1 MTSRHLNAF
10 VGGVIG
16 AAVLAPMPSPAAE
29 LGGAEGI
36 LERFATR
43 FESEIYPLLERNV
56 NGCRT
61 CHNAESPQAFQVL
74 ESPVATFSLLL
85 ERNLLAVDDPMSIP
99 GRVTSSDEELR
110 MPKAGHLDR
119 SETGRIGRFA
129 RELAG
134 ALEQSHEDS
143 PALPDE
149 RFPISLLLSYDGQAQ
164 EERVR
169 RRMSYYQL
177 RRSFETLFGARWLE
191 ASGPDPFQARAAA
204 FGGADFQSSFE
215 SSRAVSANY
224 LAAIQEV
231 AREVA
236 RRYVSAPKESLFDGF
251 DPDVDAS
258 ASRKRAARNVNA
270 LYARILLRQPSAA
283 ERELSLDLVRDLQ
296 QLPVDARTVRF
307 ALEVTDEQG
316 RRDQKEIDVEL
327 RSSGARVTRIA
338 LDQAR
343 ASDDQDPWVRI
354 SASAFRFESDN
365 GDHFVRL
372 LARPGNHVTAF
383 DAVKFAPV
391 KEGREIGEPII
402 LDNLD
407 PECVLSGEWEPVAK
421 EGERSRAGEPKKKYA
436 QELQV
441 IGSNHLETRSTGNEL
456 ATATM
461 ALRIPADGEYNVYLS
476 WPAVPRAAPAAIVEV
491 HSATP
496 TAGVPPTPAAPT
508 PATGFATVF
517 LDQTESTLSA
527 DGLTQWELIHKRVFL
542 SDESGYVQVGNRG
555 VDVSEHVIAADA
567 VKFTPLDGDEEII
580 IDNSSGEGF
589 EASDGWAT
597 DQLVRNLPGRGKMFG
612 DDLLHYP
619 PSKSGEPVKDM
630 EVDPAKQV
638 WARYR
643 PIQDGRYRSG
653 WYSVSAWTP
662 GGHTHADWVA
672 WDIHGSEFAP
682 VAAIERAPTFY
693 TGEVATLNAG
703 RTYHPAGERL
713 TYRWFHNGH
722 DLGLRIRES
731 DTATPR
737 FAVPPIQSARPGWAG
752 LIEALL
758 QSPEFLMPSDAPQAD
773 SPTRLARVA
782 LDLAGRLPTPSELR
796 RFERLGRLEPMLD
809 GYLES
814 DDFRDFFFHRA
825 RIALRSRGTAES
837 DEPARLWTYIATNDL
852 SYREL
857 FTADYT
863 VGPDWM
869 RAPRRSEHGPTGML
883 TMKGYL
889 VGKPGLPKYT
899 YPAQVLTFA
908 LGMQFEV
915 SDAVEQARETVV
927 STTDP
932 ASMCYSCHKLLT
944 PLAFQRERW
953 DIHGHYRTVD
963 EQHSLI
969 DDSDRGVVPD
979 YPFKGAGLSAFAT
992 QVVKKERF
1000 VRAFVNQHHDM
1011 LFHRQLRV
1019 FEDQREE
1026 YRELYDFAMATDL
1039 KIRPLLKK
1047 MILARYNEPSAPN

>member
-1 MTSRHLNAF
+1 MTGQPLRALF
-10 VGGVIG
+10 GVAIG
-16 AAVLAPMPSPAAE
+16 AAILAPIPSPAVE
-29 LGGAEGI
+29 IGGAQGI

-43 FESEIYPLLERNV
+43 FESEIYPLLERNA

-61 CHNAESPQAFQVL
+61 CHNAGSAQAFQVL

-85 ERNLLAVDDPMSIP
+85 ERDLLAVGDPMSIP
-99 GRVTSSDEELR
+99 GRVSTLDEEFR

-119 SETGRIGRFA
+119 SEMGRIGRFSQ
-129 RELAG
+129 ELAG
-134 ALEQSHEDS
+134 ALEQANEDS

-149 RFPISLLLSYDGQAQ
+149 RFPISLLLSYDGQVQ

-191 ASGPDPFQARAAA
+191 ASGPDPFRHRAAA

-224 LAAIQEV
+224 LAAIQQV
-231 AREVA
+231 SREVA

-270 LYARILLRQPSAA
+270 LYERILFRQPTAA
-283 ERELSLDLVRDLQ
+283 ETKLSLDLVRNLQ
-296 QLPVDARTVRF
+296 QLPVAERTVRF
-307 ALEVTDEQG
+307 ALEVADEQG
-316 RRDQKEIDVEL
+316 RRDRKEIDIKL
-327 RSSGARVTRIA
+327 RSSEARVTRIA
-338 LDQAR
+338 LDQTR
-343 ASDDQDPWVRI
+343 ASEGPDPWVRLGE
-354 SASAFRFESDN
+354 SPFRFESAN
-365 GDHFVRL
+365 ADHFVRL
-372 LARPGNHVTAF
+372 VARPGNHVTAF
-383 DAVKFAPV
+383 DAVKFVPV
-391 KEGREIGEPII
+391 KEGTESGEPIV

-407 PECVLSGEWEPVAK
+407 PECVLSGEWEPIAK
-421 EGERSRAGEPKKKYA
+421 EGERSRAGDPKKKYE
-436 QELQV
+436 QELHV
-441 IGSNHLETRSTGNEL
+441 IGSNHLETRSSDSEL

-476 WPAVPRAAPAAIVEV
+476 WPAVPRAASAAIVEV

-496 TAGVPPTPAAPT
+496 PADAPAATSEDP
-508 PATGFATVF
+508 PATGLATVF
-517 LDQTESTLSA
+517 LNQTESTLSA
-527 DGLTQWELIHKRVFL
+527 DGLTQWESIHERVFL
-542 SDESGYVQVGNRG
+542 SGESDYVQVSNRG
-555 VDVSEHVIAADA
+555 VDSAEHVIAADA
-567 VKFTPLDGDEEII
+567 VKFTPLDEGEEII
-580 IDNSSGEGF
+580 IDNSSREGF

-612 DDLLHYP
+612 DDILHYP
-619 PSKSGEPVKDM
+619 PSKSGEPIKDAD
-630 EVDPAKQV
+630 VDPAKEV
-638 WARYR
+638 WVRYR
-643 PIQDGRYRSG
+643 PIQDGQYRSG
-653 WYSVSAWTP
+653 WYSVSVWTP

-682 VAAIERAPTFY
+682 VAAIEPAPTFY
-693 TGEVATLNAG
+693 TGELAALNATG
-703 RTYHPAGERL
+703 TYHPAGERL
-713 TYRWFHNGH
+713 TYRWTHNGH
-722 DLGLRIRES
+722 DLGLRIREP
-731 DTATPR
+731 DRATPR
-737 FAVPPIQSARPGWAG
+737 FAVPPIQSPRPGWAG

-773 SPTRLARVA
+773 SRTRLARVA
-782 LDLAGRLPTPSELR
+782 LDLVGRLPTPPELR
-796 RFERLGRLEPMLD
+796 RFESLGRLGPLLD
-809 GYLES
+809 DYLES
-814 DDFRDFFFHRA
+814 GDFRDFFFHRA
-825 RIALRSRGTAES
+825 RIALRSRGTEES
-837 DEPARLWTYIATNDL
+837 DEPARLWTYIATNDQ
-852 SYREL
+852 SYRDL

-869 RAPRRSEHGPTGML
+869 RAPRRSEHGPTGIL

-889 VGKPGLPKYT
+889 EGKPGLPKYT

-915 SDAVEQARETVV
+915 SDAVEQAREEVV

-953 DIHGHYRTVD
+953 DIHGHFRTVD
-963 EQHSLI
+963 EEHNVI

-1039 KIRPLLKK
+1039 KIRPLLKE
-1047 MILARYNEPSAPN
+1047 MILARYGEPSEAH

>member
-1 MTSRHLNAF
+1 MTSRHLYAF
-10 VGGVIG
+10 FAGVIG
-16 AAVLAPMPSPAAE
+16 AAALAPMPSPGAE
-29 LGGAEGI
+29 LGGAEGV
-36 LERFATR
+36 LERFAAR

-61 CHNAESPQAFQVL
+61 CHNAETAQSFQVL

-85 ERNLLAVDDPMSIP
+85 ERDLLAVGDPMSIP
-99 GRVTSSDEELR
+99 GRVTSADMEFR
-110 MPKAGHLDR
+110 MPKAGHLDP
-119 SETGRIGRFA
+119 SEVGRIGRFSQ
-129 RELAG
+129 ELAG
-134 ALEQSHEDS
+134 ALERAKADS
-143 PALPDE
+143 PAPPDE
-149 RFPISLLLSYDGQAQ
+149 RFPISLLLSYDGQTR

-177 RRSFETLFGARWLE
+177 RRSYETLFGTRWLE
-191 ASGPDPFQARAAA
+191 ASGPDPFQHKAAA
-204 FGGADFQSSFE
+204 FGGADFQTSFE
-215 SSRAVSANY
+215 ASRTVSASY
-224 LAAIQEV
+224 LAEIQQV
-231 AREVA
+231 AREIA
-236 RRYVSAPKESLFDGF
+236 RRYVSAPEESLFDGF
-251 DPDVDAS
+251 NPDVDAS
-258 ASRKRAARNVNA
+258 AARKRAARNVSA
-270 LYARILLRQPSAA
+270 LYERILFRQPSAA
-283 ERELSLDLVRDLQ
+283 DQERSLELVRNLQ
-296 QLPVDARTVRF
+296 QMPVDARTVRF
-307 ALEVTDEQG
+307 ALEVADERG
-316 RRDQKEIDVEL
+316 RRDKKEIDIEL
-327 RSSGARVTRIA
+327 RSTGARVTRIV
-338 LDQAR
+338 LDQSRPA
-343 ASDDQDPWVRI
+343 AGADPWVRI
-354 SASAFRFESDN
+354 GESPFRFESDN
-365 GDHFVRL
+365 ADHFVRL
-372 LARPGNHVTAF
+372 VARPGNHVTAF
-383 DAVKFAPV
+383 DAVKFVPV
-391 KEGREIGEPII
+391 NGGAETAEPIV

-407 PECVLSGEWEPVAK
+407 PECVLSGEWEPIAK
-421 EGERSRAGEPKKKYA
+421 EGERSRAGDPKKKYE
-436 QELQV
+436 QELHV
-441 IGSNHLETRSTGNEL
+441 IGSNHLETRSAGSAL

-461 ALRIPADGEYNVYLS
+461 ALRIPADGEYDVYLS
-476 WPAVPRAAPAAIVEV
+476 WPAVPRATPAAIVEV

-496 TAGVPPTPAAPT
+496 PAGVPPTPSESA

-527 DGLTQWELIHKRVFL
+527 DGLSQWESIHERVFL
-542 SDESGYVQVGNRG
+542 ADESDYVQIGNRG
-555 VDVSEHVIAADA
+555 VDSAEHVIAADA
-567 VKFTPLDGDEEII
+567 VKFTPLDDGEAIV
-580 IDNSSGEGF
+580 IDNSSREGF

-619 PSKSGEPVKDM
+619 PSKSGAPVKDT
-630 EVDPAKQV
+630 EIDPAKQV

-643 PIQDGRYRSG
+643 PIRDGQYRSG
-653 WYSVSAWTP
+653 WYSVSVWTP

-682 VAAIERAPTFY
+682 VAAIEPAPTLY
-693 TGEVATLNAG
+693 TGELGTLNASG
-703 RTYHPAGERL
+703 TYHPARERL
-713 TYRWFHNGH
+713 TYSWSHNGH

-737 FAVPPIQSARPGWAG
+737 FAVPAIQSARPGWAG
-752 LIEALL
+752 LIAALL

-773 SPTRLARVA
+773 PRTRLVRVA
-782 LDLAGRLPTPSELR
+782 LDLVGRLPTPAELS
-796 RFERLGRLEPMLD
+796 RFDRLGRLGPMLD
-809 GYLES
+809 DYLES

-863 VGPDWM
+863 VGEDWI
-869 RAPRRSEHGPTGML
+869 RAPRRSEHGPTGIL

-899 YPAQVLTFA
+899 FPAQVLTFA

-915 SDAVEQARETVV
+915 SDAVEQAREKVV

-963 EQHSLI
+963 EKHNLI

-1019 FEDQREE
+1019 LEDQRAD
-1026 YRELYDFAMATDL
+1026 YRQLYDFAMATDL
-1039 KIRPLLKK
+1039 KIRPLLKE
-1047 MILARYNEPSAPN
+1047 MILAKYGETSGPN

>member
-1 MTSRHLNAF
+1 MTSRHFCAF
-10 VGGVIG
+10 GGAVIV
-16 AAVLAPMPSPAAE
+16 AAVLATAPSPAAE
-29 LGGAEGI
+29 LGDPQEI

-61 CHNAESPQAFQVL
+61 CHNAESTQAFQVL

-85 ERNLLAVDDPMSIP
+85 ERELLAVGDPMSIP
-99 GRVTSSDEELR
+99 GRVSSGDEELR

-119 SETGRIGRFA
+119 TEMDRIGRFSQ
-129 RELAG
+129 ELAR
-134 ALEQSHEDS
+134 ALERGHEGS
-143 PALPDE
+143 PASPDE
-149 RFPISLLLSYDGQAQ
+149 RFPISLLLTYDGPMQ

-177 RRSFETLFGARWLE
+177 RRSFETLFGARWLA
-191 ASGPDPFQARAAA
+191 ASGPDPFQHKAAA

-215 SSRAVSANY
+215 ASRAVSANY
-224 LAAIQEV
+224 LAAIQQV
-231 AREVA
+231 SREVA
-236 RRYVSAPKESLFDGF
+236 RRYVSAPQESLFDAF

-258 ASRKRAARNVNA
+258 AARKRAVRNVSA
-270 LYARILLRQPSAA
+270 LYERILFREPSAA
-283 ERELSLDLVRDLQ
+283 ETELSLKLVRNLQ
-296 QLPVDARTVRF
+296 QLPVAERTVRF
-307 ALEVTDEQG
+307 SLEVADEHGQ
-316 RRDQKEIDVEL
+316 RDRKEIDIKL
-327 RSSGARVTRIA
+327 RPSKARVTRIA
-338 LDQAR
+338 LDQTR
-343 ASDDQDPWVRI
+343 VSEREDPWVRI
-354 SASAFRFESDN
+354 GNAPFRFESAN
-365 GDHFVRL
+365 ADHFVRL
-372 LARPGNHVTAF
+372 VARPGNHVTAF
-383 DAVKFAPV
+383 DAVKLVPV
-391 KEGREIGEPII
+391 KKGAEVAEPIV
-402 LDNLD
+402 LDNLA

-421 EGERSRAGEPKKKYA
+421 EGERSRAGGPKKKYE
-436 QELQV
+436 QELHV
-441 IGSNHLETRSTGNEL
+441 IGSNHLETRSAGSEL

-461 ALRIPADGEYNVYLS
+461 ALRIPDDGEYNVYLS

-496 TAGVPPTPAAPT
+496 PADVPQATFEGA

-527 DGLTQWELIHKRVFL
+527 DGRTQWRLIHERVFL
-542 SDESGYVQVGNRG
+542 SGESDYVQVGNRG
-555 VDVSEHVIAADA
+555 VDSAESVIAADA
-567 VKFTPLDGDEEII
+567 IKFTPLDGGEEIV
-580 IDNSSGEGF
+580 IDNSSAEGF

-597 DQLVRNLPGRGKMFG
+597 DQLVRNLPGRGKMYG

-619 PSKSGEPVKDM
+619 PSKSGEPIKDI
-630 EVDPAKQV
+630 EVDPAKRV

-643 PIQDGRYRSG
+643 PIQDGQYRSG
-653 WYSVSAWTP
+653 WYSVSVWTP

-682 VAAIERAPTFY
+682 VAAIEPAPTFY
-693 TGEVATLNAG
+693 TGESATLNAAG
-703 RTYHPAGERL
+703 TYHPAGQRL
-713 TYRWFHNGH
+713 TYRWSHNGH
-722 DLGLRIRES
+722 DIGLRIRGS

-737 FAVPPIQSARPGWAG
+737 FAVPPLQSARPGWAG
-752 LIEALL
+752 LIEGLL
-758 QSPEFLMPSDAPQAD
+758 QSPEFLMPSDSPRAD
-773 SPTRLARVA
+773 PRTRLARVA
-782 LDLAGRLPTPSELR
+782 LDLVGRLPTPAEIR
-796 RFERLGRLEPMLD
+796 RFERLGRLGSMLD
-809 GYLES
+809 DYLDS

-863 VGPDWM
+863 VGPDWT
-869 RAPRRSEHGPTGML
+869 RSPRRSEHGPTGIL

-915 SDAVEQARETVV
+915 SDAVEQAREKVV

-932 ASMCYSCHKLLT
+932 ASMCFSCHKLLT

-953 DIHGHYRTVD
+953 DVHGHYRTVD
-963 EQHSLI
+963 GEHKLI

-979 YPFKGAGLSAFAT
+979 YPFKGPGLSAFAT

-1000 VRAFVNQHHDM
+1000 VRTFVNQHHDM

-1019 FEDQREE
+1019 FEDQREV
-1026 YRELYDFAMATDL
+1026 YRELYDFAISTDL
-1039 KIRPLLKK
+1039 RIRPLLKK
-1047 MILARYNEPSAPN
+1047 MMLAQYGEPSEPN

>member
-1 MTSRHLNAF
+1 MTSQYIRAMF
-10 VGGVIG
+10 GTVIA
-16 AAVLAPMPSPAAE
+16 AAVLAPMLSPAAE
-29 LGGAEGI
+29 IGDAQGT
-36 LERFATR
+36 LERFAAR
-43 FESEIYPLLERNV
+43 FESEIYPLLDRNA

-61 CHNAESPQAFQVL
+61 CHNAESAQSFQVL

-85 ERNLLAVDDPMSIP
+85 ERDLLAAGDPMSIP
-99 GRVTSSDEELR
+99 GRVSSADEELR
-110 MPKAGHLDR
+110 MPKAGHLDQA
-119 SETGRIGRFA
+119 ETGRITRFSD
-129 RELAG
+129 ELAE
-134 ALEQSHEDS
+134 ALKRANADS
-143 PALPDE
+143 PAPPDE
-149 RFPISLLLSYDGQAQ
+149 RFPIGLLLPYDGQTR

-177 RRSFETLFGARWLE
+177 RRSFETLFGTRWLE
-191 ASGPDPFQARAAA
+191 ASGPDPFQHKAAA

-215 SSRAVSANY
+215 ASRAVSANY
-224 LAAIQEV
+224 LAAIQQV
-231 AREVA
+231 SREVA
-236 RRYVSAPKESLFDGF
+236 RRYVSAPRESLFDGF

-258 ASRKRAARNVNA
+258 ASRKRAARNVRA
-270 LYARILLRQPSAA
+270 LYERILFRQPSAA
-283 ERELSLDLVRDLQ
+283 EQERSLELVRNLQ
-296 QLPVDARTVRF
+296 QLPVDERTVRF
-307 ALEVTDEQG
+307 ALEVGDEHG
-316 RRDQKEIDVEL
+316 RRDKQEIDIEL
-327 RSSGARVTRIA
+327 RPSEASVTRIS
-338 LDQAR
+338 LDQSRPSEGAY
-343 ASDDQDPWVRI
+343 PWVRI
-354 SASAFRFESDN
+354 GEAPFRFESDN
-365 GDHFVRL
+365 ADHFVRL
-372 LARPGNHVTAF
+372 VARPGNHVTVF
-383 DAVKFAPV
+383 DAVKFVPV
-391 KEGREIGEPII
+391 QGGIEIAEPII

-407 PECVLSGEWEPVAK
+407 SECVLSGEWEPIAK
-421 EGERSRAGEPKKKYA
+421 EGERSRAGDPKKKYE
-436 QELQV
+436 QELHV
-441 IGSNHLETRSTGNEL
+441 IGSNHLETRSAESVL

-461 ALRIPADGEYNVYLS
+461 ALRILADGEYNVYLS
-476 WPAVPRAAPAAIVEV
+476 WPAIPRAAPAAIVEI

-496 TAGVPPTPAAPT
+496 PADVPPTTFESA
-508 PATGFATVF
+508 PATGFATVY

-527 DGLTQWELIHKRVFL
+527 DGLTQWELIHERVLL
-542 SDESGYVQVGNRG
+542 SGEADYVQIGNRD
-555 VDVSEHVIAADA
+555 VDSAEHVIAADA
-567 VKFTPLDGDEEII
+567 VKFTPLDGGEEIVV
-580 IDNSSGEGF
+580 DNSSREGF
-589 EASDGWAT
+589 EASDGWAP

-619 PSKSGEPVKDM
+619 PAKSGAPIKEI
-630 EVDPAKQV
+630 EIDPAKAV

-643 PIQDGRYRSG
+643 PVQDGQYRPG
-653 WYSVSAWTP
+653 WYSVSIWTP

-672 WDIHGSEFAP
+672 CDIYGSEFAP
-682 VAAIERAPTFY
+682 VAAIEPAPTFY
-693 TGEVATLNAG
+693 TGETATLNATG
-703 RTYHPAGERL
+703 TYHPAGERL
-713 TYRWFHNGH
+713 TYHWSHNGH
-722 DLGLRIRES
+722 DIGLRLRES

-737 FAVPPIQSARPGWAG
+737 FAVPPLPSARPGWAG

-773 SPTRLARVA
+773 SGTRLARVA
-782 LDLAGRLPTPSELR
+782 LDVVGRLPTPAEMR
-796 RFERLGRLEPMLD
+796 RFERVAHLEPMVDDYLD
-809 GYLES
+809 S

-825 RIALRSRGTAES
+825 RLALRSRGTAES
-837 DEPARLWTYIATNDL
+837 DEPARLWTYIAMNDL

-863 VGPDWM
+863 VDPNWM
-869 RAPRRSEHGPTGML
+869 KSPRRSEHGPTGIL

-915 SDAVEQARETVV
+915 SDAVEQARENVV

-963 EQHSLI
+963 EEHSLI

-1019 FEDQREE
+1019 LEDQREA
-1026 YRELYDFAMATDL
+1026 YKELHDFAVATDL
-1039 KIRPLLKK
+1039 RIRPLMKR
-1047 MILARYNEPSAPN
+1047 MILAKYGEPSGPD

>member
-1 MTSRHLNAF
+1 MTRQPLRAIF
-10 VGGVIG
+10 GVAIG
-16 AAVLAPMPSPAAE
+16 AAILAPVPSPAVE

-36 LERFATR
+36 LKRFATR

-61 CHNAESPQAFQVL
+61 CHNAESAQAFQVL

-85 ERNLLAVDDPMSIP
+85 ERDLLAVGDPMAIP
-99 GRVTSSDEELR
+99 GRVSTLDEKFR

-119 SETGRIGRFA
+119 SEMGRIGRFS

-134 ALEQSHEDS
+134 ALEQANEDS
-143 PALPDE
+143 PAAPDE
-149 RFPISLLLSYDGQAQ
+149 RFPISLLLSYDGQVQ

-191 ASGPDPFQARAAA
+191 ASGPDPFRHRAAA

-224 LAAIQEV
+224 LAAIQQV
-231 AREVA
+231 SREVA

-270 LYARILLRQPSAA
+270 LYERILFRQPTAA
-283 ERELSLDLVRDLQ
+283 ETKLSLDLVRNLQ
-296 QLPVDARTVRF
+296 QLPVAERTVRF
-307 ALEVTDEQG
+307 SLEVADEQG
-316 RRDQKEIDVEL
+316 RGDRKEIDIKL
-327 RSSGARVTRIA
+327 RSSEARVTRIA
-338 LDQAR
+338 LDQTR
-343 ASDDQDPWVRI
+343 ASEGADPWVRI
-354 SASAFRFESDN
+354 GESPFHFESAN
-365 GDHFVRL
+365 ANHFVRL
-372 LARPGNHVTAF
+372 VARPGNHVTAF
-383 DAVKFAPV
+383 DAVKFVPV
-391 KEGREIGEPII
+391 KEGTEIGEPIV

-407 PECVLSGEWEPVAK
+407 SECVLSGGWEPIAK
-421 EGERSRAGEPKKKYA
+421 EGERSRAGDPKKKYER
-436 QELQV
+436 ELHV
-441 IGSNHLETRSTGNEL
+441 IGSNHLETRSSDSEL

-461 ALRIPADGEYNVYLS
+461 ALRIPAAGEYNVYLS

-491 HSATP
+491 HSATSP
-496 TAGVPPTPAAPT
+496 AGVPPATSERTPAM
-508 PATGFATVF
+508 GFATVF
-517 LDQTESTLSA
+517 LNQTESTLSA
-527 DGLTQWELIHKRVFL
+527 DGLTQWELIHERVFL
-542 SDESGYVQVGNRG
+542 SDETDYVQVGNRG
-555 VDVSEHVIAADA
+555 VDSAAHVIAADA
-567 VKFTPLDGDEEII
+567 VKFTPLDGGEEII
-580 IDNSSGEGF
+580 IDNSSREGF

-612 DDLLHYP
+612 EDLLHYP
-619 PSKSGEPVKDM
+619 PSKSGAPIKDL
-630 EVDPAKQV
+630 EIAPAEQV

-643 PIQDGRYRSG
+643 PIQDGQYRSG
-653 WYSVSAWTP
+653 WYSVSVWTP

-672 WDIHGSEFAP
+672 WDIHGSEFTP
-682 VAAIERAPTFY
+682 VAAIEPAPTLY
-693 TGEVATLNAG
+693 TGELAALNATG
-703 RTYHPAGERL
+703 TYHPAGERL
-713 TYRWFHNGH
+713 TYRWSHNGH
-722 DLGLRIRES
+722 DIGLRIQEA

-737 FAVPPIQSARPGWAG
+737 FVVPPIRSPRPGWAG

-758 QSPEFLMPSDAPQAD
+758 QSPEFLMPSDAPRAD
-773 SPTRLARVA
+773 SRTRLARVA
-782 LDLAGRLPTPSELR
+782 LDLVGRLPTPPELR
-796 RFERLGRLEPMLD
+796 RFKSLGRLGPLLD
-809 GYLES
+809 NYLES

-825 RIALRSRGTAES
+825 RIALRSRGTEES

-852 SYREL
+852 SYRDL

-863 VGPDWM
+863 VGSDWT
-869 RAPRRSEHGPTGML
+869 RAPRRSEHGPTGIL

-915 SDAVEQARETVV
+915 SDAVEQARDEVV
-927 STTDP
+927 STTDS

-963 EQHSLI
+963 EEHNVI

-992 QVVKKERF
+992 EVVKKERF

-1047 MILARYNEPSAPN
+1047 MILAKYGESPEAH